1 MRKRKVSK
9 DFDTINLVIPKT
21 WKSKIKE
28 LARKKGYMSISE
40 YIRDLL
46 RRELEEGKG

>member
-21 WKSKIKE
+21 WKAKIKE
-28 LARKKGYMSISE
+28 LSRRKGYMSVSE

-46 RRELEEGKG
+46 RKELEEDKG